1 MKYVVVREY
10 ARLTTDTIEA
20 TIDQASVSVS
30 AFEYLCNLSAL
41 YGKSGASLLQVE
53 NRRWLRLNNHVGV
66 IETPCG
72 TLLEILP
79 KTTKET
85 GDNKTQ
91 ASRDLLIKM
100 LSVALDLPVR
110 NSDKT
115 NISTFR
121 HSLLEWVMK
130 EFTLAFDQLIK
141 CGVRFDYKRIED
153 EQRFL
158 RGQLDVTRQ
167 MRQPPGKGHIF
178 QINHDLFLTDR
189 PENRLLKSA
198 IDRVCKHTQ
207 QVETWRLSHEI
218 STLISDIPQSKCIDI
233 DFKQWSKD
241 RLMAHYQ
248 PILPWCELVLS
259 QHMPLSIRGNTQGI
273 SLLFPMEKLFERYV
287 EIKIRKQLSAIYSL
301 KRQASSKYLCAH
313 ENDGMFRLLPDLLI
327 QRDGQN
333 IAVLDTK
340 WKLIFSTDKTN
351 KYGLNQPDFYQ
362 LFAYGHKYL
371 NSNGP
376 LFLIYPLIDTFSAP
390 LPSFDFSQTQEL
402 WVIPFD
408 LEKDMLHWPAS
419 WDFKRDI
426 TTQLNRYTP

>member
-1 MKYVVVREY
+1 MNYVVVREY

-20 TIDQASVSVS
+20 TIDQASISVS

-41 YGKSGASLLQVE
+41 YGKSGASLLHVE
-53 NRRWLRLNNHVGV
+53 DRRWLRLNNHVGV

-79 KTTKET
+79 KITNEAE
-85 GDNKTQ
+85 GNRTQ
-91 ASRDLLIKM
+91 TSRDLLIKM

-121 HSLLEWVMK
+121 HSLLEWIMK
-130 EFTLAFDQLIK
+130 EFTLALDQLVK
-141 CGVRFDYKRIED
+141 CGIRFDYKRIED

-158 RGQLDVTRQ
+158 RGQLDVARQ

-207 QVETWRLSHEI
+207 QLETWRLSHEI
-218 STLISDIPQSKCIDI
+218 STLISEIPESKSIDN
-233 DFKQWSKD
+233 DFKQWRTD

-248 PILPWCELVLS
+248 PIRPWCELVLS
-259 QHMPLSIRGNTQGI
+259 QYMPLSMRGSTQGI

-301 KRQASSKYLCAH
+301 KSQASSKYLCAH
-313 ENDGMFRLLPDLLI
+313 ENDEMFRLVPDLLI
-327 QRDGQN
+327 QQNGQN

-340 WKLIFSTDKTN
+340 WKLISSNDKKN
-351 KYGLNQPDFYQ
+351 KYGLSQSDFYQ

-371 NSNGP
+371 NANGP
-376 LFLIYPLIDTFSAP
+376 LFLIYPLTDKFGFH
-390 LPSFDFSQTQEL
+390 LPSFDFSSNLNL

-408 LEKDMLHWPAS
+408 LENDILHWPVT
-419 WDFKRDI
+419 WNFKQDI
-426 TTQLNRYTP
+426 SIPMIALAN